1 MKDINDAGGI
11 PGVTAVRLD
20 RGNQLDEGNP
30 VADTASRSADALLSN
45 EVDAIIGPATS
56 AAAVKVIDKIT
67 CAGVV
72 MFSPSNTSQVFTT
85 YTDRGLYFR
94 TTPSAT
100 AEGSVLGKLVV
111 ADRNS
116 TAVVVSRDDVYGND
130 IREAIVAEIRKSGGQ
145 VLDSFNYDPNTP
157 DYTKDVQRVKDKN
170 PDAIVL
176 IGFTE
181 GSQILSQMIK

>member
-1 MKDINDAGGI
+1 
-11 PGVTAVRLD
+11 
-20 RGNQLDEGNP
+20 
-30 VADTASRSADALLSN
+30 
-45 EVDAIIGPATS
+45 
-56 AAAVKVIDKIT
+56 
-67 CAGVV
+67 
-72 MFSPSNTSQVFTT
+72 
-85 YTDRGLYFR
+85 